1 MELLDPYYG
10 NQESKQAESN
20 NYPENGSDQLFTYKQ
35 EEQYQ
40 NGTFKSVSEFQ
51 SKLPI
56 YCRLA
61 EHASEADRLSADVVN
76 ASMCSQAAPSDANG
90 PGHGAPGKS

>member
-40 NGTFKSVSEFQ
+40 T
-51 SKLPI
+51 
-56 YCRLA
+56 
-61 EHASEADRLSADVVN
+61 LSLQLEVTGQGDL
-76 ASMCSQAAPSDANG
+76 
-90 PGHGAPGKS
+90 